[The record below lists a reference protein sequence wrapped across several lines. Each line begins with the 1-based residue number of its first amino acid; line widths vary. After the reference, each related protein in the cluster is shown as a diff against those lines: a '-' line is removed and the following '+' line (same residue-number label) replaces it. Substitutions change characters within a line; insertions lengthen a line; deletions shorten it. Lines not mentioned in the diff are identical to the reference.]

1 MDKRFVVALLIILGL
16 FVGYF
21 YVTKKDTSQTDN
33 GSPAQA
39 SNHTVGAGNKK
50 VTLVEYG
57 DFQCPVCSDYFV
69 ILKEIKSKYGD
80 DITFQFSHFPL
91 DSIHPNARGASR
103 AAEAAGNQG
112 KFFEMHDLLY
122 QNQQI
127 WSSSSN
133 AKELFG
139 SYAQQINLDMAKFDA
154 DYIDELTNDVIN
166 ADLDAGKAVGV
177 TGTPGF
183 ILNGRLLEDNER
195 RSFDE
200 LVKTIDAEI
209 AKVSAAPQN

>member
-1 MDKRFVVALLIILGL
+1 MDKKFVIALLVILGI

-21 YVTKKDTSQTDN
+21 YVTKQDSKQDGAATTSQPT
-33 GSPAQA
+33 
-39 SNHTVGAGNKK
+39 NHVQGAGNKK

-57 DFQCPVCSDYFV
+57 DFQCPVCGQYYP
-69 ILKEIKSKYGD
+69 IIKEIEKKYGD
-80 DITFQFSHFPL
+80 DITFQYRNFPI
-91 DSIHPNARGASR
+91 DSIHPNARAAHR
-103 AAEAAGNQG
+103 AAEAASSQG

-122 QNQQI
+122 ENQQT

-133 AKELFG
+133 ATNIFE
-139 SYAQQINLDMAKFDA
+139 SYATQLNLDLAKFKQDA
-154 DYIDELTNDVIN
+154 SAESTNNTIN
-166 ADLDAGKAVGV
+166 ADTEAGKKLGV

-183 ILNGRLLEDNER
+183 VLNGRLLDDNER
-195 RSFDE
+195 RSYDE

>member
-21 YVTKKDTSQTDN
+21 YVTKKDTAET
-33 GSPAQA
+33 GSTSTAQP
-39 SNHTVGAGNKK
+39 SNHTIGAGNKK

-57 DFQCPVCSDYFV
+57 DFQCPVCADYWQ
-69 ILKEIKSKYGD
+69 ILKEVKNKYGD
-80 DITFQFSHFPL
+80 DITFQYSHFPL

-103 AAEAAGNQG
+103 SAEAAGNQG

-127 WSSSSN
+127 WSNSSN
-133 AKELFG
+133 AKSIFE
-139 SYAQQINLDMAKFDA
+139 SYAQQLNLDLAKFDA
-154 DYIDELTNDVIN
+154 DYIDEKTNNIIN
-166 ADLDAGKAVGV
+166 ADLDAGKALQV

-183 ILNGRLLEDNER
+183 IINGRLLEDNER

-200 LVKTIDAEI
+200 LTKTIDAEI
-209 AKVSAAPQN
+209 AKVSATPQN

>member
-1 MDKRFVVALLIILGL
+1 MDKRFVVTLLVILGL

-21 YVTKKDTSQTDN
+21 YMTKKDTTQTEGGSTSQT
-33 GSPAQA
+33 
-39 SNHTVGAGNKK
+39 SNHTVGAGTKK

-57 DFQCPVCSDYFV
+57 DFQCPVCSDYYA
-69 ILKEIKSKYGD
+69 ILKEVKNKYGD
-80 DITFQFSHFPL
+80 DITFQFRHFPL
-91 DSIHPNARGASR
+91 DSIHPNARAASR

-112 KFFEMHDLLY
+112 KFFEMHDLLF

-133 AKELFG
+133 ARELFG
-139 SYAQQINLDMAKFDA
+139 SYAQQIKLDMTRFDA
-154 DYIDELTNDVIN
+154 DYIDEKTNDVIN
-166 ADLDAGKAVGV
+166 ADLDAGKALDVA
-177 TGTPGF
+177 GTPAF

-200 LVKTIDAEI
+200 LVKSIDAEI
-209 AKVSAAPQN
+209 AKVSAAPQT